1 MVGETISHYRILA
14 QIGAGGMGVV
24 YKAYDEQLE
33 REVALKVLLPG
44 LLAEEGA
51 RKRFRKEALALA
63 RLNHPNIA
71 TIFEF
76 GNEDGADFLVTE
88 YIPGITLDMK
98 LSAGALGVEETVRLG
113 TQLATGLAAAHEQ
126 GLIHRDLKPGNLRVT
141 PDGLLKILDF
151 GLAQLIPRAS
161 DDGLTVTQ
169 TRTQEIAGT
178 LPYMAPEQLRGGMAD
193 TRTDIWAAGAV
204 LHEMATG
211 KRPFSEAGTPLLIN
225 AILNSNPARP
235 SKTNQ
240 NIPSGM
246 DDIILKSLQKDV
258 ARRYQTASE
267 LRADLERL
275 TAGAPVLAEAKPR
288 RVWVAAAVVLLVAV
302 LGLAGYFVARKSTS
316 EGNAARPRRSVAVLG
331 FKNLGSD
338 KNQNWLSTALS
349 EMLTTELAAG
359 DKLRTVPGENVARAK
374 ADLALPD
381 AESLAA
387 ETLSKVHSILGTN
400 LVVLGSYLD
409 LDGQIRVDV
418 RVQDASAGETVAK
431 FSQVGTEAQLF
442 DLVRHLGETLRNECG
457 AGEVTPEQA
466 TSIRASQPVN
476 TEAAKLYAQGLAKL
490 RSFDSMQAR
499 DLLTQAVAK
508 DPAYAMAHEAL
519 AEVWSQLGYDDK
531 AKDESRRAF
540 ELSAGLSR
548 QDALGSEARFRE
560 ETREWTKAVDIYH
573 SLWTVFP
580 DDPEYGLRL
589 ASAQVSAGRGQDALL
604 TINALWKIA
613 APTGNDP
620 RIDLAE
626 SSAAAS
632 LSDYKRAETAIERAI
647 LTAWRQGSEGLRAE
661 ALLRQCWALRNLGDP
676 GRAMAAGQQ
685 AGEILGRVGDLR
697 GQARSL
703 TCVADVLGDQGQLSS
718 AQTMHERALELARKI
733 GAQKDIA
740 GALINLGNVQAYQQK
755 LNESTRQYQLA
766 LALANSIGDK
776 SQALLALDNLG
787 ANLSLQGDFTA
798 ARKSFEE
805 SVRTAEEI
813 GDQAGIVEALINLSS
828 VSYLQGDLRS
838 AKEDLEKSISK
849 ARQLQLKSR
858 LAMALAS
865 MGDVLFAEDDL
876 RGAEQSYQQSLTMR
890 GELGEK
896 GGVANSH
903 VSLAIVALENG
914 QLAQAETLARD
925 AAKEFET
932 EKDADQLTA
941 AEDVLA
947 QSLIAQGNYDHAAK
961 EIDLARKLGARD
973 LPTTLSLTITRAKL
987 LTKTGKSAEAEREL
1001 QQVESHAGEKGLLG
1015 LEWQARLALAD
1026 AQIASGNLASARA
1039 DLQLVKRQATGRGF
1053 QLLARKAADAEASL
1067 RNRSPHRTVS
1077 ESQPKADLLA
1087 KVLAKEP
1094 LAG

>member
-76 GNEDGADFLVTE
+76 GNEGGADFLVTE

-98 LSAGALGVEETVRLG
+98 LSGGALGVKETVRLG

-126 GLIHRDLKPGNLRVT
+126 GLIHRDLKPSNLRVT

-161 DDGLTVTQ
+161 DDGLTATQ

-178 LPYMAPEQLRGGMAD
+178 LPYMAPEQLRGSLAD
-193 TRTDIWAAGAV
+193 ARADIWAAGAV
-204 LHEMATG
+204 LHEMVTG
-211 KRPFSEAGTPLLIN
+211 KRPFSESGTAMLIN

-246 DDIILKSLQKDV
+246 DDIILKALQKD
-258 ARRYQTASE
+258 ASRRYQTASD

-275 TAGAPVLAEAKPR
+275 KTGAPVLAEAKPE
-288 RVWVAAAVVLLVAV
+288 RVRVAGAVLLVAV
-302 LGLAGYFVARKSTS
+302 LVALGLAGYFVARKSAS
-316 EGNAARPRRSVAVLG
+316 ERGGNAARSRRSVAVLG

-387 ETLSKVHSILGTN
+387 ETLSKVHNILGTN

-418 RVQDASAGETVAK
+418 RVQDAAAGETVAR

-442 DLVRHLGETLRNECG
+442 DLVRHLGETVRSECG
-457 AGEVTPEQA
+457 AGEVTPEQV
-466 TSIRASQPVN
+466 TSIRASEPLN

-490 RSFDSMQAR
+490 RSFDTMQAR
-499 DLLTQAVAK
+499 DLLTQAVGK
-508 DPAYAMAHEAL
+508 DAAYAMAHEAL
-519 AEVWSQLGYDDK
+519 AEAWSQLGYDDK
-531 AKDESRRAF
+531 AKGESRRAF
-540 ELSAGLSR
+540 ELSAGLYR
-548 QDALGSEARFRE
+548 QDALGIEARFRE
-560 ETREWTKAVDIYH
+560 ETREWTRAVDIYH

-589 ASAQVSAGRGQDALL
+589 AGAQISAGRGQDALV
-604 TINALWKIA
+604 TIDALRKIA
-613 APTGNDP
+613 APMRDDP

-626 SSAAAS
+626 ASSAAS
-632 LSDYKRAETAIERAI
+632 LSDYKRAQTATERAI
-647 LTAWRQGSEGLRAE
+647 LTAGRQGSEGLRAE

-676 GRAMAAGQQ
+676 GRAKTAGQQ

-703 TCVADVLGDQGQLSS
+703 TCVADVLADQGQLAS
-718 AQTMHERALELARKI
+718 AQEMHERALELARKI

-755 LNESTRQYQLA
+755 LTDSTRQYQLA

-776 SQALLALDNLG
+776 SEALLAQDNLG

-798 ARKSFEE
+798 ARKSFEA

-828 VSYLQGDLRS
+828 VSALQGDLRS

-858 LAMALAS
+858 LATAVAG

-876 RGAEQSYQQSLTMR
+876 HGAERSYQQSLTMR

-896 GGVANSH
+896 GGIANSH
-903 VSLAIVALENG
+903 VSLGMLALENG
-914 QLAQAETLARD
+914 QHGQAESLARD
-925 AAKEFET
+925 AAREFEI
-932 EKDADQLTA
+932 ENNADQRSA
-941 AEDVLA
+941 AEDVVA
-947 QSLIAQGNYDHAAK
+947 QSLIAQGDYDHAAK

-973 LPTTLSLTITRAKL
+973 LPTILSLTITRAKL
-987 LTKTGKSAEAEREL
+987 LTKTAKIAEALREL
-1001 QQVESHAGEKGLLG
+1001 QQVRSQAAEKSLLG
-1015 LEWQARLALAD
+1015 LECQARLALAE
-1026 AQIASGNLASARA
+1026 ALIRSGNLGSARA
-1039 DLQLVKRQATGRGF
+1039 NLQLVKRQATPRGF
-1053 QLLARKAADAEASL
+1053 HLLARKAAEVEASV
-1067 RNRSPHRTVS
+1067 RNR
-1077 ESQPKADLLA
+1077 D
-1087 KVLAKEP
+1087 
-1094 LAG
+1094 

>member
-161 DDGLTVTQ
+161 DDGLTATQ

-240 NIPSGM
+240 KIPSGM
-246 DDIILKSLQKDV
+246 DDIILKALQKDV
-258 ARRYQTASE
+258 SRRYQTASE

-275 TAGAPVLAEAKPR
+275 TAGAPVLAEARPQ
-288 RVWVAAAVVLLVAV
+288 RVWIAAAVVVLVVVVIV
-302 LGLAGYFVARKSTS
+302 LGLAGYFVTRKSTS
-316 EGNAARPRRSVAVLG
+316 GRNAARSRRSVAVLG
-331 FKNLGSD
+331 FKNLGAD
-338 KNQNWLSTALS
+338 KNQNWLSTTLS

-418 RVQDASAGETVAK
+418 RIQDAAAGETVAK

-466 TSIRASQPVN
+466 TSIRASEPVN
-476 TEAAKLYAQGLAKL
+476 TEAAKLFAEGLAKL
-490 RSFDSMQAR
+490 RSFDTMQAR
-499 DLLTQAVAK
+499 DLLTQAVGK
-508 DPAYAMAHEAL
+508 DPAYAMAHQAL

-531 AKDESRRAF
+531 AKQESRRAF

-548 QDALGSEARFRE
+548 QDALGIEARFRE

-604 TINALWKIA
+604 TTDALRKIA
-613 APTGNDP
+613 APMGDDP

-632 LSDYKRAETAIERAI
+632 LSDYKRAESATERAI
-647 LTAWRQGSEGLRAE
+647 LTAGRQGSEGLRAE

-676 GRAMAAGQQ
+676 GRAKTAGQQ
-685 AGEILGRVGDLR
+685 AGEILGGVGDLR

-703 TCVADVLGDQGQLSS
+703 TCVADVLADQGQLSS
-718 AQTMHERALELARKI
+718 AQSMHERALELARKI

-755 LNESTRQYQLA
+755 LSESTRQYRLA

-776 SQALLALDNLG
+776 SDALMAQDNLG
-787 ANLSLQGDFTA
+787 VNLSQQGDFTA
-798 ARKSFEE
+798 ARRSFED

-813 GDQAGIVEALINLSS
+813 GDQAGIVEALINLGS
-828 VSYLQGDLRS
+828 VWYLQGDLRN
-838 AKEDLEKSISK
+838 AKEDLDKSVAK
-849 ARQLQLKSR
+849 ARPLQLKSR
-858 LAMALAS
+858 LAMALS
-865 MGDVLFAEDDL
+865 SLGDVLLAEDDL
-876 RGAEQSYQQSLTMR
+876 RGAQESYQQSLTMR

-896 GGVANSH
+896 GGMANSH
-903 VSLAIVALENG
+903 VSLAILALENG
-914 QLAQAETLARD
+914 QAAQGESLARD

-932 EKDADQLTA
+932 ENDADQRTA

-987 LTKTGKSAEAEREL
+987 LAKTAKSAEAEREL

-1026 AQIASGNLASARA
+1026 AQIVSGNLASARA
-1039 DLQLVKRQATGRGF
+1039 NLQLVKRQATAKDF
-1053 QLLARKAADAEASL
+1053 HLLARKAAEAEASL
-1067 RNRSPHRTVS
+1067 RNRR
-1077 ESQPKADLLA
+1077 QD
-1087 KVLAKEP
+1087 
-1094 LAG
+1094 

>member
-76 GNEDGADFLVTE
+76 GNEGGADFLVTE

-151 GLAQLIPRAS
+151 GLAQLMPRAS
-161 DDGLTVTQ
+161 DDGLTATQ

-178 LPYMAPEQLRGGMAD
+178 LPYMAPEQLRGGLAD
-193 TRTDIWAAGAV
+193 ARTDIWAAGAV

-211 KRPFSEAGTPLLIN
+211 KRPFSGAGTPLLIN
-225 AILNSNPARP
+225 AILNSDPARP
-235 SKTNQ
+235 SESNHK
-240 NIPSGM
+240 IPSGM
-246 DDIILKSLQKDV
+246 DDIIVKALQKDV
-258 ARRYQTASE
+258 SRRYQTASE

-275 TAGAPVLAEAKPR
+275 TAGVPVLAEGKPR
-288 RVWVAAAVVLLVAV
+288 GAWIAAAVVLAVVV
-302 LGLAGYFVARKSTS
+302 LGLAGYFVARKRISG
-316 EGNAARPRRSVAVLG
+316 GNAARSRRSVAVLG

-418 RVQDASAGETVAK
+418 RVQDAAAGETIAK

-466 TSIRASQPVN
+466 TSIRASEPVN
-476 TEAAKLYAQGLAKL
+476 TEAAKLYADGLAKL
-490 RSFDSMQAR
+490 RSFDTMQAR
-499 DLLTQAVAK
+499 DLLTQAVGK

-531 AKDESRRAF
+531 AKEESRRAF

-548 QDALGSEARFRE
+548 QDALGIEARFRE

-604 TINALWKIA
+604 TTEALRKIA
-613 APTGNDP
+613 APMGDDP

-632 LSDYKRAETAIERAI
+632 LSDYKRAESATERAI
-647 LTAWRQGSEGLRAE
+647 LTAGRQGSEGLRAE

-676 GRAMAAGQQ
+676 GRAKTAGQQ

-703 TCVADVLGDQGQLSS
+703 TCVADVLADQGQLSS
-718 AQTMHERALELARKI
+718 AQDMHERALELARKI

-776 SQALLALDNLG
+776 SDALMAQDNLG
-787 ANLSLQGDFTA
+787 VNFSLQGDFTA
-798 ARKSFEE
+798 ARKSFED
-805 SVRTAEEI
+805 SVRTAEGI
-813 GDQAGIVEALINLSS
+813 GDQAGIVEGLINLGS
-828 VSYLQGDLRS
+828 VSTLQGDLRK
-838 AKEDLEKSISK
+838 AKEDLEKSIAK

-858 LAMALAS
+858 LAMALAGL
-865 MGDVLFAEDDL
+865 GDVLFAEDDL
-876 RGAEQSYQQSLTMR
+876 RGAEQSYQQSLAMR

-896 GGVANSH
+896 GGMANSH
-903 VSLAIVALENG
+903 VSLAILALENG
-914 QLAQAETLARD
+914 QDAQAEALARD

-932 EKDADQLTA
+932 ENDADQRTA

-947 QSLIAQGNYDHAAK
+947 QSLIAQGDYDHAAK

-987 LTKTGKSAEAEREL
+987 LAKTAKSAEAEREL
-1001 QQVESHAGEKGLLG
+1001 QQVGSHAAEKGLLG
-1015 LEWQARLALAD
+1015 LECQARLALAD
-1026 AQIASGNLASARA
+1026 AQILSGKVASARA
-1039 DLQLVKRQATGRGF
+1039 NLQLVKRQAAARGF
-1053 QLLARKAADAEASL
+1053 HLLARKAEEAEASL
-1067 RNRSPHRTVS
+1067 RTRGPHRTVS

-1087 KVLAKEP
+1087 RAP
-1094 LAG
+1094 LSGW

>member
-33 REVALKVLLPG
+33 REVALKVLPPG

-76 GNEDGADFLVTE
+76 GNQDGADFLVTE

-151 GLAQLIPRAS
+151 GLAQLAPRAS
-161 DDGLTVTQ
+161 DAGLTATLTQ
-169 TRTQEIAGT
+169 ATQEIAGT
-178 LPYMAPEQLRGGMAD
+178 LPYMAPEQLRGGVAD
-193 TRTDIWAAGAV
+193 ARTDIWAAGAV

-211 KRPFSEAGTPLLIN
+211 KRPFSESGTPLLIN

-246 DDIILKSLQKDV
+246 DDIILKALQKD
-258 ARRYQTASE
+258 ASLRYQTASE
-267 LRADLERL
+267 LRGDLERL
-275 TAGAPVLAEAKPR
+275 AAGTPVLAEAKPR
-288 RVWVAAAVVLLVAV
+288 RVWIAAAVVFLVVLLVAV
-302 LGLAGYFVARKSTS
+302 LGLAGYLVTRKRTS
-316 EGNAARPRRSVAVLG
+316 ERGGNAARSRRSVAVLG

-338 KNQNWLSTALS
+338 KSQNWLSTALS

-387 ETLSKVHSILGTN
+387 ETLAKVHSILGTS

-409 LDGQIRVDV
+409 MDGQIRVDV
-418 RVQDASAGETVAK
+418 RVQDAAAGETVAK
-431 FSQVGTEAQLF
+431 FFQVGTEAQLF

-466 TSIRASQPVN
+466 TSIRASEPVN
-476 TEAAKLYAQGLAKL
+476 TEAAKLFAEGLAKL
-490 RSFDSMQAR
+490 RSFDAMQAR
-499 DLLTQAVAK
+499 DLLTQAVGK

-531 AKDESRRAF
+531 AKEESRRAF

-548 QDALGSEARFRE
+548 QDALGIEARFRE

-589 ASAQVSAGRGQDALL
+589 ASAQVSAGQGQDALL
-604 TINALWKIA
+604 TINALRKIA
-613 APTGNDP
+613 APMRDDP

-626 SSAAAS
+626 SSSAAS
-632 LSDYKRAETAIERAI
+632 LSDYKRAETANERAI
-647 LTAWRQGSEGLRAE
+647 LTAGQQGSEGLRAE

-676 GRAMAAGQQ
+676 ERAKTAGQQ

-703 TCVADVLGDQGQLSS
+703 TCVADVLADQGQLSS
-718 AQTMHERALELARKI
+718 AQDMHERALELARKI

-755 LNESTRQYQLA
+755 LTDSTRQYQLA

-776 SQALLALDNLG
+776 SDALLAQDNLG

-798 ARKSFEE
+798 ARKSFED

-828 VSYLQGDLRS
+828 VSYLQGDLQN
-838 AKEDLEKSISK
+838 AKEDLEKSIAK

-858 LAMALAS
+858 LAMAVAGL
-865 MGDVLFAEDDL
+865 GDVLFAEDDL
-876 RGAEQSYQQSLTMR
+876 PGAGQSYQQSLVMR

-896 GGVANSH
+896 GGMANSH
-903 VSLAIVALENG
+903 VSLAILALENG
-914 QLAQAETLARD
+914 QPAQAESLARD

-932 EKDADQLTA
+932 ENDADQRTA

-947 QSLIAQGNYDHAAK
+947 QSLIAQGDYDRAAK

-987 LTKTGKSAEAEREL
+987 LTKTGKNAEAEREL
-1001 QQVESHAGEKGLLG
+1001 QQVESRAAESSLLG
-1015 LEWQARLALAD
+1015 FEWQARLALAD
-1026 AQIASGNLASARA
+1026 AQILSGNRASARA
-1039 DLQLVKRQATGRGF
+1039 NLQLVKRQAAPRGF
-1053 QLLARKAADAEASL
+1053 HLVARKAAAVEASL
-1067 RNRSPHRTVS
+1067 RNRN
-1077 ESQPKADLLA
+1077 
-1087 KVLAKEP
+1087 
-1094 LAG
+1094 

>member
-98 LSAGALGVEETVRLG
+98 LSVGALGVEETVRLG
-113 TQLATGLAAAHEQ
+113 TQLARGLAAAHEQ

-161 DDGLTVTQ
+161 DDGLTATQ

-275 TAGAPVLAEAKPR
+275 TAGGPLLAEAKAR
-288 RVWVAAAVVLLVAV
+288 RGWIAAAVVFLVVV
-302 LGLAGYFVARKSTS
+302 LGLGGYFVARKSRF
-316 EGNAARPRRSVAVLG
+316 EGNAARSRRSVAVLG

-387 ETLSKVHSILGTN
+387 ETLSRVRSILGTN

-418 RVQDASAGETVAK
+418 RVQDAAAGETVAK

-457 AGEVTPEQA
+457 AGEVTSEQA

-476 TEAAKLYAQGLAKL
+476 TEAAKLFAEGLAKL
-490 RSFDSMQAR
+490 RSFDTMQAR
-499 DLLTQAVAK
+499 DLLTQAVGK

-531 AKDESRRAF
+531 AKDEARRAF
-540 ELSAGLSR
+540 ELSSGLAR
-548 QDALGSEARFRE
+548 QDALGIEARFRE
-560 ETREWTKAVDIYH
+560 ETHEWTNAVDIYH

-604 TINALWKIA
+604 TIDSLRKIA
-613 APTGNDP
+613 APMRDDP

-632 LSDYKRAETAIERAI
+632 LSDYKRAEAATGRAI
-647 LTAWRQGSEGLRAE
+647 VTAGQQGSEGMRAE

-676 GRAMAAGQQ
+676 GRAKAAGQQ

-703 TCVADVLGDQGQLSS
+703 TCVADVLADQGQLSS
-718 AQTMHERALELARKI
+718 AQGMHERALELARKI

-755 LNESTRQYQLA
+755 LSDSTRQYQLA

-776 SQALLALDNLG
+776 SAALLAQDNLG

-813 GDQAGIVEALINLSS
+813 GDQAGIVEALINLSF
-828 VSYLQGDLRS
+828 VSYLQGDLRN
-838 AKEDLEKSISK
+838 AKEDLDQAIAK

-858 LAMALAS
+858 LAMAVAS

-876 RGAEQSYQQSLTMR
+876 RGAAQSYQQSLRMR

-932 EKDADQLTA
+932 EKDADQRTA

-947 QSLIAQGNYDHAAK
+947 QSLIAQGNYDRAAK

-973 LPTTLSLTITRAKL
+973 LPTTFSLTITSAKL

-1026 AQIASGNLASARA
+1026 AQIASEKLASARA
-1039 DLQLVKRQATGRGF
+1039 NLQLVKRQAAARGF
-1053 QLLARKAADAEASL
+1053 GLLARKAAEAEASL
-1067 RNRSPHRTVS
+1067 RNRSPQRTVT

-1087 KVLAKEP
+1087 KEP

>member
-76 GNEDGADFLVTE
+76 GNEGGADFLVTE

-151 GLAQLIPRAS
+151 GLAQLVPRAS
-161 DDGLTVTQ
+161 DDGLTATQ

-178 LPYMAPEQLRGGMAD
+178 LPYMAPEQLRGGVAD
-193 TRTDIWAAGAV
+193 ARSDIWAAGAV

-211 KRPFSEAGTPLLIN
+211 KRPFSESGTPLLIN

-235 SKTNQ
+235 SRTNQ

-246 DDIILKSLQKDV
+246 DDIILKALQKDV
-258 ARRYQTASE
+258 SRRYQNASE

-275 TAGAPVLAEAKPR
+275 TVGAPVLAQARPR
-288 RVWVAAAVVLLVAV
+288 RVWIAAGVVLLVIV
-302 LGLAGYFVARKSTS
+302 LGFAGYFVARKSISGGKATRS
-316 EGNAARPRRSVAVLG
+316 RRSVAVFG
-331 FKNLGSD
+331 FKNLGAD

-442 DLVRHLGETLRNECG
+442 DLVRHLGETLRNDCG
-457 AGEVTPEQA
+457 AGEVTPEQV
-466 TSIRASQPVN
+466 TSIRASEPVN
-476 TEAAKLYAQGLAKL
+476 TEAAKLFAQGLAKL
-490 RSFDSMQAR
+490 RSFDTMQAR
-499 DLLTQAVAK
+499 DLLTQAVGK
-508 DPAYAMAHEAL
+508 DPAYAIAHEAL

-531 AKDESRRAF
+531 AKEESRRAF

-548 QDALGSEARFRE
+548 QDALGIEARFRE
-560 ETREWTKAVDIYH
+560 ETREWTRAIDIYH

-589 ASAQVSAGRGQDALL
+589 ATAQVSAGRGQDALL
-604 TINALWKIA
+604 TTGALRKIA
-613 APTGNDP
+613 APMGDDP

-632 LSDYKRAETAIERAI
+632 LSDYKRAESATERAI
-647 LTAWRQGSEGLRAE
+647 LTTGKHGSEGLRAE

-676 GRAMAAGQQ
+676 GRAKTAGQQ

-703 TCVADVLGDQGQLSS
+703 TCVADVLADQGQLSP
-718 AQTMHERALELARKI
+718 AQDMHERALELARKI

-776 SQALLALDNLG
+776 SDALMAQDNLG

-798 ARKSFEE
+798 ARKSFED

-838 AKEDLEKSISK
+838 AKEDLEKSIAK

-858 LAMALAS
+858 LAMALAGL
-865 MGDVLFAEDDL
+865 GDVLLAEDDL
-876 RGAEQSYQQSLTMR
+876 RGAEQSYQQSLAMR

-896 GGVANSH
+896 GGMANSH
-903 VSLAIVALENG
+903 VSLAVLALENG
-914 QLAQAETLARD
+914 QAAQAESLARD
-925 AAKEFET
+925 PAKEFET
-932 EKDADQLTA
+932 ENDADQRTA
-941 AEDVLA
+941 AEDVLT
-947 QSLIAQGNYDHAAK
+947 QSLIAQGDYDHAAK

-987 LTKTGKSAEAEREL
+987 LTKTGKSAEAERDL
-1001 QQVESHAGEKGLLG
+1001 QQVESRAAERGLLG

-1026 AQIASGNLASARA
+1026 AQTVSGNLASARA
-1039 DLQLVKRQATGRGF
+1039 NLQFIKRQATTRGF
-1053 QLLARKAADAEASL
+1053 HLLARKAAEAEASL
-1067 RNRSPHRTVS
+1067 QNRSPHRTVS
-1077 ESQPKADLLA
+1077 ESQP
-1087 KVLAKEP
+1087 
-1094 LAG
+1094 

>member
-76 GNEDGADFLVTE
+76 GNEGGADFLVTE

-151 GLAQLIPRAS
+151 GLAQLVPRAS
-161 DDGLTVTQ
+161 DDGLTATQ

-193 TRTDIWAAGAV
+193 ARTDIWAVGAV
-204 LHEMATG
+204 LHEMVTG
-211 KRPFSEAGTPLLIN
+211 KRPFSESGTPLLIN
-225 AILNSNPARP
+225 AILNSNPPRP

-246 DDIILKSLQKDV
+246 DDIILKALQKDV

-275 TAGAPVLAEAKPR
+275 TAGAPVLAQAKPQP
-288 RVWVAAAVVLLVAV
+288 VWIFAGVVLLVVV
-302 LGLAGYFVARKSTS
+302 LGFAGYFVARKRAS
-316 EGNAARPRRSVAVLG
+316 ERGGNAARSRRSVAVLG

-359 DKLRTVPGENVARAK
+359 DRLRTVPGENVARVK

-387 ETLSKVHSILGTN
+387 ETLAKVHSILGTN

-418 RVQDASAGETVAK
+418 RVQDAAAGETVAK

-499 DLLTQAVAK
+499 ELLTQAVAK
-508 DPAYAMAHEAL
+508 DPAYVMAHEAL

-604 TINALWKIA
+604 TIDWLRKIA
-613 APTGNDP
+613 APMKDDP

-626 SSAAAS
+626 SRAAGS
-632 LSDYKRAETAIERAI
+632 LSDYKRAEAATERAI
-647 LTAWRQGSEGLRAE
+647 LTAGRQGSEGLRAE

-703 TCVADVLGDQGQLSS
+703 TCVADVLADQGQLSS
-718 AQTMHERALELARKI
+718 AQGMHERALELARKI

-755 LNESTRQYQLA
+755 LSDSTRQYQLA

-776 SQALLALDNLG
+776 SAALLAQDNLG

-813 GDQAGIVEALINLSS
+813 GDQAGIVEALINLSF
-828 VSYLQGDLRS
+828 VSYLQGDLRN
-838 AKEDLEKSISK
+838 AKEDLDKAIAK

-858 LAMALAS
+858 LAMAVAS

-932 EKDADQLTA
+932 EKDADQRTA

-987 LTKTGKSAEAEREL
+987 LAKTAKSAEAVTEL

-1039 DLQLVKRQATGRGF
+1039 NLQLVKRQAAARGF
-1053 QLLARKAADAEASL
+1053 GLLARKAAEAEASL
-1067 RNRSPHRTVS
+1067 RNRSPQRTVS

-1087 KVLAKEP
+1087 REP

>member
-76 GNEDGADFLVTE
+76 GNEGGADFLVTE

-98 LSAGALGVEETVRLG
+98 LSAGALGVEEAVRLG

-151 GLAQLIPRAS
+151 GLAQLVPRAS
-161 DDGLTVTQ
+161 DDGLTATQ

-211 KRPFSEAGTPLLIN
+211 KRPFSESGTPLLIN
-225 AILNSNPARP
+225 AILNSNPARA

-246 DDIILKSLQKDV
+246 DDIILKALQKDV
-258 ARRYQTASE
+258 SRRYQTASE

-275 TAGAPVLAEAKPR
+275 TAGAPVLAEAKLQ
-288 RVWVAAAVVLLVAV
+288 RVWIAAAVVVLVVVVIV
-302 LGLAGYFVARKSTS
+302 LGLAGYFVTRKGTS
-316 EGNAARPRRSVAVLG
+316 GRNAARSRRSVAVLG

-338 KNQNWLSTALS
+338 KNQNWLSTTLS

-387 ETLSKVHSILGTN
+387 ETLSKVHNILGTN

-418 RVQDASAGETVAK
+418 RIQDAAAGETVAK

-466 TSIRASQPVN
+466 TSIRASEPVN
-476 TEAAKLYAQGLAKL
+476 TEAAKLFAEGLAKL
-490 RSFDSMQAR
+490 RSFDTMQAR
-499 DLLTQAVAK
+499 DLLTQAVGK
-508 DPAYAMAHEAL
+508 DPAYAMAHQAL

-531 AKDESRRAF
+531 AKQESRRAF

-548 QDALGSEARFRE
+548 QDALGIEARFRE
-560 ETREWTKAVDIYH
+560 ETREWTRAVDIYH

-604 TINALWKIA
+604 TTDALRKIA
-613 APTGNDP
+613 APMGDDP

-632 LSDYKRAETAIERAI
+632 LSDYKRAESATERAI
-647 LTAWRQGSEGLRAE
+647 LTAGRQGSEGLRAE

-676 GRAMAAGQQ
+676 GRAKTAGQQ
-685 AGEILGRVGDLR
+685 AGEILGGVGDLR

-703 TCVADVLGDQGQLSS
+703 TCVADVLADQGQLSS
-718 AQTMHERALELARKI
+718 AQDMHERALELARKI

-755 LNESTRQYQLA
+755 LNDSTRQYRLA

-776 SQALLALDNLG
+776 SDALMAQGNLG

-798 ARKSFEE
+798 ARKSFED

-828 VSYLQGDLRS
+828 VSTLQGDLRS
-838 AKEDLEKSISK
+838 AKEDLEKSIAK
-849 ARQLQLKSR
+849 ARPLQLKSR
-858 LAMALAS
+858 LAMAVANL
-865 MGDVLFAEDDL
+865 GDVLFAEDDL
-876 RGAEQSYQQSLTMR
+876 RSAEQCYQQSLTTR

-896 GGVANSH
+896 GGMANSR
-903 VSLAIVALENG
+903 VSLALLALENG
-914 QLAQAETLARD
+914 QPAQAESLARD

-932 EKDADQLTA
+932 ENDADQRTA

-987 LTKTGKSAEAEREL
+987 LAKTAKSAEAEREL

-1026 AQIASGNLASARA
+1026 AQIVSGNLASARA
-1039 DLQLVKRQATGRGF
+1039 NLQLVKRQATARGF
-1053 QLLARKAADAEASL
+1053 HLLARKAAEAEASL
-1067 RNRSPHRTVS
+1067 RNRR
-1077 ESQPKADLLA
+1077 
-1087 KVLAKEP
+1087 
-1094 LAG
+1094 

>member
-1 MVGETISHYRILA
+1 MVGETISHYRILS

-44 LLAEEGA
+44 LLDEEGA

-76 GNEDGADFLVTE
+76 GNQGGADFLVTE

-98 LSAGALGVEETVRLG
+98 LCAGALDVEETVRFG

-126 GLIHRDLKPGNLRVT
+126 GLVHRDLKPGNLRVT

-151 GLAQLIPRAS
+151 GLAQLVPRAS
-161 DDGLTVTQ
+161 DDGLTATQ
-169 TRTQEIAGT
+169 TRTQDIAGT
-178 LPYMAPEQLRGGMAD
+178 LPYMAPEQLRGGVAD
-193 TRTDIWAAGAV
+193 ARTDIWAAGAV

-211 KRPFSEAGTPLLIN
+211 KRPFSELGTPLLIN

-235 SKTNQ
+235 SKSNH
-240 NIPSGM
+240 NIPPGM
-246 DDIILKSLQKDV
+246 DDIILKALQKDV
-258 ARRYQTASE
+258 SRRYQTASE

-275 TAGAPVLAEAKPR
+275 TAGAPVLAEATPR
-288 RVWVAAAVVLLVAV
+288 RVWIGLAIVFLVVVL
-302 LGLAGYFVARKSTS
+302 GFAGYFVTRKSTA
-316 EGNAARPRRSVAVLG
+316 GGDAARSRRSVAVLG

-418 RVQDASAGETVAK
+418 RVQDAAAGDAVAK

-457 AGEVTPEQA
+457 AGEVTPDQA

-490 RSFDSMQAR
+490 RSFDMTQAR
-499 DLLTQAVAK
+499 DLLTQAIAK

-519 AEVWSQLGYDDK
+519 AEAWSQLGYDDK
-531 AKDESRRAF
+531 AKEESRRAF

-548 QDALGSEARFRE
+548 RDALGIEARFRE
-560 ETREWTKAVDIYH
+560 EMREWTRAVDIYH
-573 SLWTVFP
+573 SMWTVFP

-604 TINALWKIA
+604 TINALRKIA
-613 APTGNDP
+613 APMRDDP

-626 SSAAAS
+626 SSSAAS
-632 LSDYKRAETAIERAI
+632 LSDYKRVETATERAI
-647 LTAWRQGSEGLRAE
+647 VSSGRQGSEGLRAE
-661 ALLRQCWALRNLGDP
+661 ALLQQCWALRNLADP
-676 GRAMAAGQQ
+676 ERAKTSGQQ
-685 AGEILGRVGDLR
+685 AGEILGGVGDLR

-703 TCVADVLGDQGQLSS
+703 TCVADVLADQGQLSS
-718 AQTMHERALELARKI
+718 AQDMHERALELARKI

-740 GALINLGNVQAYQQK
+740 GALINLGNVQAYRQK
-755 LNESTRQYQLA
+755 LTDSTRQYQLA
-766 LALANSIGDK
+766 LALAISIGDK
-776 SQALLALDNLG
+776 SDALLAQDNLG

-798 ARKSFEE
+798 ARKSFED
-805 SVRTAEEI
+805 SVHTAEEI
-813 GDQAGIVEALINLSS
+813 GDQAGVVEALINLSS

-838 AKEDLEKSISK
+838 AKEDLEKSIST

-858 LAMALAS
+858 LATALAGL
-865 MGDVLFAEDDL
+865 GDVLFAEDDL
-876 RGAEQSYQQSLTMR
+876 RGAQQSYQQSLTMR

-896 GGVANSH
+896 GGMANSH
-903 VSLAIVALENG
+903 VSLATLALENG
-914 QLAQAETLARD
+914 QPAQAESLARD

-932 EKDADQLTA
+932 ENNADQRTA

-947 QSLIAQGNYDHAAK
+947 QSLIAQGDYDHAAR
-961 EIDLARKLGARD
+961 EIDLAQKLGARD
-973 LPTTLSLTITRAKL
+973 LPTIISLTITRARL
-987 LTKTGKSAEAEREL
+987 LTKTAKNAEAEREL
-1001 QQVESHAGEKGLLG
+1001 QQVEGHAAERSLRG
-1015 LEWQARLALAD
+1015 LEWQACLALAD
-1026 AQIASGNLASARA
+1026 AQIRSGNLAFARA
-1039 DLQLVKRQATGRGF
+1039 NLQLIKRQATPRGF
-1053 QLLARKAADAEASL
+1053 QLLTRKAAEVEASL
-1067 RNRSPHRTVS
+1067 RHRS
-1077 ESQPKADLLA
+1077 
-1087 KVLAKEP
+1087 
-1094 LAG
+1094 

>member
-76 GNEDGADFLVTE
+76 GNEGGADFLVTE
-88 YIPGITLDMK
+88 YIPGITLDTK
-98 LSAGALGVEETVRLG
+98 LSSGALGVEETVRLG

-151 GLAQLIPRAS
+151 GLAQLVPRAS
-161 DDGLTVTQ
+161 DDGLTATQ

-178 LPYMAPEQLRGGMAD
+178 LPYMAPEQLRGGVAD

-211 KRPFSEAGTPLLIN
+211 KRPFSESGTPLLIN
-225 AILNSNPARP
+225 AILNSNPARA

-246 DDIILKSLQKDV
+246 DDIILKALQKDV
-258 ARRYQTASE
+258 SRRYQTASE
-267 LRADLERL
+267 LRGDLERL
-275 TAGAPVLAEAKPR
+275 TAGAPVLAQARPQ
-288 RVWVAAAVVLLVAV
+288 RVWIAAAVVLLVVLVV
-302 LGLAGYFVARKSTS
+302 LGLAGYFVARKRTS
-316 EGNAARPRRSVAVLG
+316 DRGGNAARSRRSVAVLG

-387 ETLSKVHSILGTN
+387 ETLAKVHSILGTN

-418 RVQDASAGETVAK
+418 RVQDAAAGETVAK

-466 TSIRASQPVN
+466 TSIRASEPVN
-476 TEAAKLYAQGLAKL
+476 TEAARLYAEGLAKL
-490 RSFDSMQAR
+490 RSFDTMQAR
-499 DLLTQAVAK
+499 DLLTQAVGK
-508 DPAYAMAHEAL
+508 DPAYAVAHEAL

-548 QDALGSEARFRE
+548 RDALGIEARFRE
-560 ETREWTKAVDIYH
+560 ETREWTRAVDIYH

-589 ASAQVSAGRGQDALL
+589 AAAQVSAGRGQDALL
-604 TINALWKIA
+604 TISALRKIA
-613 APTGNDP
+613 APMRDDP

-632 LSDYKRAETAIERAI
+632 LSDYKRAETATERAI
-647 LTAWRQGSEGLRAE
+647 LTAGQQGSEGLRAE

-676 GRAMAAGQQ
+676 GRAKTSGEQ
-685 AGEILGRVGDLR
+685 AGELLGRVGDLR

-703 TCVADVLGDQGQLSS
+703 TCVADVLADQGQLSS
-718 AQTMHERALELARKI
+718 AQNMHERALELVRKI

-755 LNESTRQYQLA
+755 LSDSTRQYQLA

-776 SQALLALDNLG
+776 SDALLAQGNLG
-787 ANLSLQGDFTA
+787 GNLSLQGDYTG
-798 ARKSFEE
+798 ARKSFED
-805 SVRTAEEI
+805 SARTAGEI
-813 GDQAGIVEALINLSS
+813 GDQAGIVDALINLSS
-828 VSYLQGDLRS
+828 VSALQGELQN
-838 AKEDLEKSISK
+838 AKENLEKAIAK
-849 ARQLQLKSR
+849 AGQLQLKSR

-876 RGAEQSYQQSLTMR
+876 RGAERSYRQSLTMR

-896 GGVANSH
+896 GGMANSR

-914 QLAQAETLARD
+914 HPAEAESLARD
-925 AAKEFET
+925 AAKEFAT
-932 EKDADQLTA
+932 ENDADQRTA

-947 QSLIAQGNYDHAAK
+947 QSLVAQGDYDHAAK

-987 LTKTGKSAEAEREL
+987 LTKTAKSAEAEREL
-1001 QQVESHAGEKGLLG
+1001 QQAEGQAGEKGLLG

-1026 AQIASGNLASARA
+1026 AQMVSGNLVSARA
-1039 DLQLVKRQATGRGF
+1039 NLQLVKRQATARGF
-1053 QLLARKAADAEASL
+1053 HLLARKAAEAEASV
-1067 RNRSPHRTVS
+1067 RNRSPHRPVS
-1077 ESQPKADLLA
+1077 ESQP
-1087 KVLAKEP
+1087 
-1094 LAG
+1094 

>member
-76 GNEDGADFLVTE
+76 GHEGGADFLVTE

-151 GLAQLIPRAS
+151 GLAQLVPRAS
-161 DDGLTVTQ
+161 DDGLTATQ

-178 LPYMAPEQLRGGMAD
+178 LPYMAPEQLRGGIAD
-193 TRTDIWAAGAV
+193 ARTDIWAAGAV
-204 LHEMATG
+204 LHEMVTG
-211 KRPFSEAGTPLLIN
+211 KRPFSESGTPLLIN

-246 DDIILKSLQKDV
+246 DDIILKALQKDV
-258 ARRYQTASE
+258 SRRYQTASE
-267 LRADLERL
+267 LRADLERF
-275 TAGAPVLAEAKPR
+275 TVGVPVLSQAKPQP
-288 RVWVAAAVVLLVAV
+288 VWIVAGIVLLVVV
-302 LGLAGYFVARKSTS
+302 LGLAGYFVARRRTS
-316 EGNAARPRRSVAVLG
+316 ERGGNAARSRRSVAVFG

-338 KNQNWLSTALS
+338 ENQNWLSTALS

-359 DKLRTVPGENVARAK
+359 DRLRTVPGENVARAK

-387 ETLSKVHSILGTN
+387 ETLAKVHSILGTN

-418 RVQDASAGETVAK
+418 RVQDAAAGETVAK

-442 DLVRHLGETLRNECG
+442 DLVRHLGETLRNDCG

-466 TSIRASQPVN
+466 TSIRVSEPVN
-476 TEAAKLYAQGLAKL
+476 TEAAKLFAEGLAKL
-490 RSFDSMQAR
+490 RSFDTMQAH
-499 DLLTQAVAK
+499 DLLTQAVGK

-519 AEVWSQLGYDDK
+519 AEAWSQLGYDDK
-531 AKDESRRAF
+531 AKDEARRAF
-540 ELSAGLSR
+540 ELSTGLAR
-548 QDALGSEARFRE
+548 QDASGIEARFRE
-560 ETREWTKAVDIYH
+560 ETHEWTNAVDIYH

-589 ASAQVSAGRGQDALL
+589 ASAEVSAGRGQDALL
-604 TINALWKIA
+604 TISTLRKIA
-613 APTGNDP
+613 APMRDDP

-632 LSDYKRAETAIERAI
+632 LSDYKRAETATERAI
-647 LTAWRQGSEGLRAE
+647 LTAGRQGSEGLRAE

-676 GRAMAAGQQ
+676 GRAKTVGQQ

-703 TCVADVLGDQGQLSS
+703 TCVADVLADQGQLSS
-718 AQTMHERALELARKI
+718 AQNMHERALELARKI

-755 LNESTRQYQLA
+755 LSDSTRQYQLA

-776 SQALLALDNLG
+776 FDALMAQDNLG
-787 ANLSLQGDFTA
+787 VNLSLQGDFTS
-798 ARKSFEE
+798 ARKSFED

-838 AKEDLEKSISK
+838 AKEDLEKSIAK

-858 LAMALAS
+858 LAMALAGL
-865 MGDVLFAEDDL
+865 GDVLLAEDDL
-876 RGAEQSYQQSLTMR
+876 RGAEQSYQQSLAMR
-890 GELGEK
+890 VELGEK
-896 GGVANSH
+896 GGMANSH
-903 VSLAIVALENG
+903 VSLAILALENG
-914 QLAQAETLARD
+914 QAAQAESLARD

-932 EKDADQLTA
+932 ENDADQRTA

-947 QSLIAQGNYDHAAK
+947 QSLIAQGDYDRAAK
-961 EIDLARKLGARD
+961 EIDLARKLGVRD
-973 LPTTLSLTITRAKL
+973 LPPTLSLSITRAKL
-987 LTKTGKSAEAEREL
+987 LTKTAKSAEAEREL
-1001 QQVESHAGEKGLLG
+1001 QQVGSHAAEKGLLG
-1015 LEWQARLALAD
+1015 LECQARLALAD
-1026 AQIASGNLASARA
+1026 AQIANGNQASARA
-1039 DLQLVKRQATGRGF
+1039 NLQLVKRRATGRGF
-1053 QLLARKAADAEASL
+1053 HLLARKAAEAEASL
-1067 RNRSPHRTVS
+1067 RNLSLHRTLS
-1077 ESQPKADLLA
+1077 ESQPRAEILA
-1087 KVLAKEP
+1087 RVP
-1094 LAG
+1094 LSGW

>member
-76 GNEDGADFLVTE
+76 GHEGGADFLVTE

-98 LSAGALGVEETVRLG
+98 LSAGALGMEETVRLG

-161 DDGLTVTQ
+161 DDGLTATQ

-275 TAGAPVLAEAKPR
+275 TAGRPLSAEAKPR
-288 RVWVAAAVVLLVAV
+288 RGWIAAAVVFLVVV
-302 LGLAGYFVARKSTS
+302 LGLGGYFVARKSRS
-316 EGNAARPRRSVAVLG
+316 EGNAARSRRSVAVLG

-387 ETLSKVHSILGTN
+387 ETLSRVRSILGTS

-418 RVQDASAGETVAK
+418 RVQDAAAGETVAK

-457 AGEVTPEQA
+457 AGEVTAEQT
-466 TSIRASQPVN
+466 TSIRASEPVN
-476 TEAAKLYAQGLAKL
+476 TEAAKLFAEGLAKL
-490 RSFDSMQAR
+490 RSFDTMQAR
-499 DLLTQAVAK
+499 DLLTQAVGK

-519 AEVWSQLGYDDK
+519 AEAWSQLGYDDK

-548 QDALGSEARFRE
+548 QDALGIEARFRE

-604 TINALWKIA
+604 TIDSLRKIA
-613 APTGNDP
+613 APMRDDP

-626 SSAAAS
+626 SSAAGS
-632 LSDYKRAETAIERAI
+632 LSDYKRAEAATERAI
-647 LTAWRQGSEGLRAE
+647 LTAGQQGSEGMRAE

-676 GRAMAAGQQ
+676 GRAQAAGKQ
-685 AGEILGRVGDLR
+685 ADEILGRVGDLR

-703 TCVADVLGDQGQLSS
+703 TCVADVLADQGQLSS

-740 GALINLGNVQAYQQK
+740 GALINLGNVQANQQK
-755 LNESTRQYQLA
+755 LSESTRQYQLA

-776 SQALLALDNLG
+776 SAALLAQDNLG

-828 VSYLQGDLRS
+828 VSYLQGDLRN
-838 AKEDLEKSISK
+838 AKEDLDKAIAK

-858 LAMALAS
+858 LAMAVAS

-932 EKDADQLTA
+932 EKDADQRTA

-987 LTKTGKSAEAEREL
+987 LTKTAKSAEAEREL
-1001 QQVESHAGEKGLLG
+1001 QQVESRAGEKGLPG

-1026 AQIASGNLASARA
+1026 AQIANGNLASARA
-1039 DLQLVKRQATGRGF
+1039 NLQLVRRLAAVRGF
-1053 QLLARKAADAEASL
+1053 GLLARKAAEAEASL
-1067 RNRSPHRTVS
+1067 RKRRPQGNVS

-1087 KVLAKEP
+1087 KEP

>member
-33 REVALKVLLPG
+33 REVALKLLLPG

-63 RLNHPNIA
+63 RLNHPNVA

-98 LSAGALGVEETVRLG
+98 LSGGALGVEETVRLG
-113 TQLATGLAAAHEQ
+113 TQLARGLAAAHEQ

-161 DDGLTVTQ
+161 DDGLTATQ

-275 TAGAPVLAEAKPR
+275 TAGRPLLAEAKPR
-288 RVWVAAAVVLLVAV
+288 RGWIAAAVVFLVVV
-302 LGLAGYFVARKSTS
+302 LGLGGYFVARKSRF
-316 EGNAARPRRSVAVLG
+316 EGNAARSRRSVAVLG

-387 ETLSKVHSILGTN
+387 ETLSRVRSILGTN

-418 RVQDASAGETVAK
+418 RVQDAAAGETVAK
-431 FSQVGTEAQLF
+431 FSQVGTETQLF

-457 AGEVTPEQA
+457 AGEVTSEQA
-466 TSIRASQPVN
+466 SSIRASEPVN
-476 TEAAKLYAQGLAKL
+476 TEAAKLFAEGLAKL
-490 RSFDSMQAR
+490 RSFDTMQAR
-499 DLLTQAVAK
+499 DLLTQAVGK

-531 AKDESRRAF
+531 AKDEARRAF
-540 ELSAGLSR
+540 ELSSGLAR
-548 QDALGSEARFRE
+548 QDALGIEARFRE

-589 ASAQVSAGRGQDALL
+589 ASAEVSAGRGQDALL
-604 TINALWKIA
+604 TISTLRKIA
-613 APTGNDP
+613 APMRDDP

-632 LSDYKRAETAIERAI
+632 LSDYKRAETAAESAI
-647 LTAWRQGSEGLRAE
+647 LTAGRQGSEGLRAE

-676 GRAMAAGQQ
+676 ERAKTAGQQ

-697 GQARSL
+697 GQARGL
-703 TCVADVLGDQGQLSS
+703 TCVADVLADQGQLSS
-718 AQTMHERALELARKI
+718 AQGMHERALELARKI

-755 LNESTRQYQLA
+755 LSDSTRQYQLA

-776 SQALLALDNLG
+776 SAALLAQDNLG
-787 ANLSLQGDFTA
+787 ANLSLQGDFAA
-798 ARKSFEE
+798 ARKSFED

-828 VSYLQGDLRS
+828 VSYLQGDLRN

-858 LAMALAS
+858 LAMAVAS

-876 RGAEQSYQQSLTMR
+876 RGAWQSYQQSLTMR

-925 AAKEFET
+925 AAQEFET
-932 EKDADQLTA
+932 END
-941 AEDVLA
+941 
-947 QSLIAQGNYDHAAK
+947 G
-961 EIDLARKLGARD
+961 
-973 LPTTLSLTITRAKL
+973 
-987 LTKTGKSAEAEREL
+987 SAYC
-1001 QQVESHAGEKGLLG
+1001 
-1015 LEWQARLALAD
+1015 
-1026 AQIASGNLASARA
+1026 
-1039 DLQLVKRQATGRGF
+1039 GRGR
-1053 QLLARKAADAEASL
+1053 LGTIP
-1067 RNRSPHRTVS
+1067 NR
-1077 ESQPKADLLA
+1077 
-1087 KVLAKEP
+1087 
-1094 LAG
+1094 AGKL